1 MMQMELGNMSKRI
14 GPALCGGLSLYHY
27 KSFHD
32 FPSFN
37 QLAEKFKLEFGDYL
51 KEGIHVMVSQNQQG
65 LLTIGDSHEYG
76 NDFDPYVR
84 SHVNQMILDY
94 LSSIMHA
101 DDLKLVK
108 MWTGIY
114 AKLMNQDTE
123 VFYNPEPGVYLV
135 NGVGGAGMTM
145 SFGLAD
151 EICNEI

>member
-1 MMQMELGNMSKRI
+1 
-14 GPALCGGLSLYHY
+14 
-27 KSFHD
+27 
-32 FPSFN
+32 
-37 QLAEKFKLEFGDYL
+37 
-51 KEGIHVMVSQNQQG
+51 MVSQNQQG

-94 LSSIMHA
+94 LSSIMHTEE
-101 DDLKLVK
+101 LKPVK
-108 MWTGIY
+108 MWTGVY